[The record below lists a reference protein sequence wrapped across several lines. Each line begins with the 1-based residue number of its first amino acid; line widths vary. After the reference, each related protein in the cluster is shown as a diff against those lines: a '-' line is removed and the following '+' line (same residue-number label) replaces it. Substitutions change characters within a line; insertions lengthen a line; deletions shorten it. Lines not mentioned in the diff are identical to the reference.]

1 MLTLQFKININAHAE
16 RVWFC
21 LWDED
26 NYRKW
31 TAPFSE
37 GSHYKTDSFT
47 EGNKIHFLT
56 LTGEGMYSILEKIVE
71 NKYLA
76 FKHIGLIKDFEEQ
89 PFDEQTISWTNAME
103 TYQLNPLDNGTEVV
117 VSVDTVDEYIEHM
130 NKLFPIALKEL
141 KKIAEQ
147 K

>member
-1 MLTLQFKININAHAE
+1 MQTLLFKIHINAHAE

-21 LWDED
+21 LWDEE
-26 NYRKW
+26 NYKKW
-31 TAPFSE
+31 TSKFSE

-47 EGNKIHFLT
+47 EGNKIHLLT
-56 LTGEGMYSILEKIVE
+56 PSGDGMYSILEKIID
-71 NKYLA
+71 NKFLA
-76 FKHIGLIKDFEEQ
+76 FKHLGAIKDFEEQ
-89 PFDEQTISWTNAME
+89 PIDEQTKGWTNAME
-103 TYQLNPLDNGTEVV
+103 TYQLNTSDNGTEVV

>member
-1 MLTLQFKININAHAE
+1 MQTLQFKININAHTE
-16 RVWFC
+16 RVWLC

-47 EGNKIHFLT
+47 EGNKIHLLT
-56 LTGEGMYSILEKIVE
+56 PSGDGMYSILEKIVD
-71 NKYLA
+71 NKFLA
-76 FKHIGLIKDFEEQ
+76 FRHLGAIKDFEEQ
-89 PFDEQTISWTNAME
+89 PIDEFTKGWTNAME
-103 TYQLNPLDNGTEVV
+103 TYQLNTSDNGTEVV
-117 VSVDTVDEYIEHM
+117 VSVDTIDEYIEHM
-130 NKLFPIALKEL
+130 NKLFPIALNEL
-141 KKIAEQ
+141 KRIAEQ